1 MRNGIL
7 CCSESGG
14 LTLDLYV
21 SSPCAMGII
30 SKSVAHACSGGA
42 RGFFKPNDQEYGKA
56 AGFVKFYRDQEKP
69 GRYVS
74 EFKDPAR
81 VSCKHAHR
89 AADTCTV
96 RYNDTNHMVLVPY
109 SYNTIRYSHSTVP
122 NPAREKNYE
131 HDYCTST
138 ERIHDESILAGV
150 VPSFLPPARVPAACL
165 LACMLASLH
174 ACLFDG
180 CLPDVRDSFGI
191 RSRFVRDACLPA
203 CLPAGR
209 TVLYCTTCRY
219 GSPHCRS
226 GFVRNSFGNRS
237 GCLPSCL
244 PPCMHV
250 DTGALIVGRDAF
262 GIRSG
267 FVWDSFEIRSGCLPS
282 CLPPCRSY
290 GTVLHYM

>member
-89 AADTCTV
+89 AAQSRKAWYAGTPTDLQEMHKRETCRPCLRGT
-96 RYNDTNHMVLVPY
+96 HC
-109 SYNTIRYSHSTVP
+109 HFG
-122 NPAREKNYE
+122 
-131 HDYCTST
+131 CC
-138 ERIHDESILAGV
+138 
-150 VPSFLPPARVPAACL
+150 PPA
-165 LACMLASLH
+165 LASLGQVLLWPGVS
-174 ACLFDG
+174 APEAQRAGQQPALCTAFFSAFLGLGSDTRGLSQPVVVG
-180 CLPDVRDSFGI
+180 CTSH
-191 RSRFVRDACLPA
+191 
-203 CLPAGR
+203 R
-209 TVLYCTTCRY
+209 TK
-219 GSPHCRS
+219 P
-226 GFVRNSFGNRS
+226 
-237 GCLPSCL
+237 
-244 PPCMHV
+244 
-250 DTGALIVGRDAF
+250 
-262 GIRSG
+262 
-267 FVWDSFEIRSGCLPS
+267 
-282 CLPPCRSY
+282 
-290 GTVLHYM
+290 